1 MWTVEKGPAHL
12 GSLMKG
18 VDTMAISEA
27 RKKANQ
33 KWDAANL
40 DRMSLAVPK
49 GTKDAIK
56 AHAAGTGESVNG
68 FINRLI
74 DGALSGDATVGPSDA
89 AGAENEFNIN
99 LHPETIK
106 AAQIAADAAT
116 EPIGEFIARAVTH
129 EAERDKRALALRRMS
144 EPIAAAAAEKEGVQ
158 E

>member
-1 MWTVEKGPAHL
+1 
-12 GSLMKG
+12 
-18 VDTMAISEA
+18 MAISEA

-56 AHAAGTGESVNG
+56 AHAAGAGESVNG

-74 DGALSGDATVGPSDA
+74 DGALSGDAAVGASDA
-89 AGAENEFNIN
+89 AGAENEFNIH

-116 EPIGEFIARAVTH
+116 EPVVEFIARAVTH

-144 EPIAAAAAEKEGVQ
+144 EPIAAAAAEKEGGQ

>member
-1 MWTVEKGPAHL
+1 
-12 GSLMKG
+12 
-18 VDTMAISEA
+18 MAERKYSEA
-27 RKKANQ
+27 QKKASK

-56 AHAAGTGESVNG
+56 AHAAGAGESVNG

-74 DGALSGDATVGPSDA
+74 DGALSGDAAVGPSDA
-89 AGAENEFNIN
+89 AGAENEFNIH

-106 AAQIAADAAT
+106 AAQIAAEAAT

-144 EPIAAAAAEKEGVQ
+144 EPIAAAAAEKEGGQ

>member
-1 MWTVEKGPAHL
+1 
-12 GSLMKG
+12 
-18 VDTMAISEA
+18 MAISEA

-56 AHAAGTGESVNG
+56 AHAAGAGESVNG

-89 AGAENEFNIN
+89 AGAENEFNIH

-106 AAQIAADAAT
+106 AAKIAADAAT
-116 EPIGEFIARAVTH
+116 EPVGEFIARAVTH

-144 EPIAAAAAEKEGVQ
+144 EPIAAAAAEKEGGQ

>member
-1 MWTVEKGPAHL
+1 
-12 GSLMKG
+12 
-18 VDTMAISEA
+18 MAERKYSEA
-27 RKKANQ
+27 QKKASK

-40 DRMSLAVPK
+40 DRLSLAVPK

-56 AHAAGTGESVNG
+56 VHAAGAGESVNG

-74 DGALSGDATVGPSDA
+74 DGALSGSTAVGHSDA
-89 AGAENEFNIN
+89 AGSENGFNIH
-99 LHPETIK
+99 LHPDTIK
-106 AAQIAADAAT
+106 AAQIAAEAAT

-144 EPIAAAAAEKEGVQ
+144 EPIAAAAAAEKEGGQ

>member
-1 MWTVEKGPAHL
+1 
-12 GSLMKG
+12 
-18 VDTMAISEA
+18 MAISEA

-56 AHAAGTGESVNG
+56 AHAAGAGESVNG

-74 DGALSGDATVGPSDA
+74 DGALSGDATVGLSDA
-89 AGAENEFNIN
+89 AGAENEFNIH

-106 AAQIAADAAT
+106 AAKIAAEAAT

-144 EPIAAAAAEKEGVQ
+144 EPIAAAAAEKEGGQ

>member
-1 MWTVEKGPAHL
+1 MTV
-12 GSLMKG
+12 
-18 VDTMAISEA
+18 SEA
-27 RKKANQ
+27 QKKASK

-56 AHAAGTGESVNG
+56 AHAAGAGESVNG

-89 AGAENEFNIN
+89 AGAENEFNIH

>member
-1 MWTVEKGPAHL
+1 ML
-12 GSLMKG
+12 
-18 VDTMAISEA
+18 
-27 RKKANQ
+27 
-33 KWDAANL
+33 
-40 DRMSLAVPK
+40 VPK

-56 AHAAGTGESVNG
+56 AHAAGAGESVNG

-74 DGALSGDATVGPSDA
+74 DGALSGDAAVGASDA
-89 AGAENEFNIN
+89 AGAENEFNIH

-116 EPIGEFIARAVTH
+116 EPVVEFIARAVTH

-144 EPIAAAAAEKEGVQ
+144 EPIAAAAAEKEGGQ

>member
-1 MWTVEKGPAHL
+1 
-12 GSLMKG
+12 
-18 VDTMAISEA
+18 MAISEA

-40 DRMSLAVPK
+40 DRLSLAVPK

-56 AHAAGTGESVNG
+56 AHAAGAGESVNG

-89 AGAENEFNIN
+89 AGAENEFNIH

-144 EPIAAAAAEKEGVQ
+144 EPIAAAAAEKEGGQ

>member
-1 MWTVEKGPAHL
+1 
-12 GSLMKG
+12 
-18 VDTMAISEA
+18 MAERKYSEA
-27 RKKANQ
+27 QKKASK

-56 AHAAGTGESVNG
+56 AHAAGAGESVNG

-74 DGALSGDATVGPSDA
+74 DGALSGSTAAKPSDA
-89 AGAENEFNIN
+89 TGAENGANAH

-106 AAQIAADAAT
+106 TAQIAADAA
-116 EPIGEFIARAVTH
+116 GETVGVFIARAVTH
-129 EAERDKRALALRRMS
+129 EAERDRRALSLRRMS
-144 EPIAAAAAEKEGVQ
+144 EPMAAATEKEGGQ

>member
-1 MWTVEKGPAHL
+1 
-12 GSLMKG
+12 
-18 VDTMAISEA
+18 MAISEA

-56 AHAAGTGESVNG
+56 AHAAGAGESVNG

-89 AGAENEFNIN
+89 AGAENEFNIH

-116 EPIGEFIARAVTH
+116 EPVVEFIARAVTH

-144 EPIAAAAAEKEGVQ
+144 EPIAAAAAEKEGGQ

>member
-1 MWTVEKGPAHL
+1 
-12 GSLMKG
+12 
-18 VDTMAISEA
+18 MAISEA

-56 AHAAGTGESVNG
+56 AHAAGAGESVNG

-89 AGAENEFNIN
+89 AGAENEFNIH

-106 AAQIAADAAT
+106 SAKIAADAAT
-116 EPIGEFIARAVTH
+116 EPVGEFIARAVTH

-144 EPIAAAAAEKEGVQ
+144 EPIAAAAAEKEGGQ

>member
-1 MWTVEKGPAHL
+1 
-12 GSLMKG
+12 
-18 VDTMAISEA
+18 MAISEA

-56 AHAAGTGESVNG
+56 AHAAGAGESVNG

-74 DGALSGDATVGPSDA
+74 DGALSGSAAVGPSDA
-89 AGAENEFNIN
+89 AGAENEFNIH

-106 AAQIAADAAT
+106 SAQMAADAAT
-116 EPIGEFIARAVTH
+116 EPIAEFIDRAVTH

-144 EPIAAAAAEKEGVQ
+144 EPIAAAAAEKEGGQ

>member
-1 MWTVEKGPAHL
+1 
-12 GSLMKG
+12 
-18 VDTMAISEA
+18 MAISEA

-56 AHAAGTGESVNG
+56 AHAAGAGESVNG

-74 DGALSGDATVGPSDA
+74 DGALFDDATVGTSDA
-89 AGAENEFNIN
+89 AGAENEFNIH
-99 LHPETIK
+99 LHPDTIK
-106 AAQIAADAAT
+106 VAQIAADAAT

-144 EPIAAAAAEKEGVQ
+144 EPIAAAAAEKEGGQ

>member
-1 MWTVEKGPAHL
+1 
-12 GSLMKG
+12 
-18 VDTMAISEA
+18 MAISEA

-56 AHAAGTGESVNG
+56 AHAAGAGESVNG

-74 DGALSGDATVGPSDA
+74 DGALSGSAAVGESDA
-89 AGAENEFNIN
+89 AGAENGTNIH

-106 AAQIAADAAT
+106 TAQIAADAAAET
-116 EPIGEFIARAVTH
+116 IGEFIARAVTH
-129 EAERDKRALALRRMS
+129 EAERDMCALSLRRMS
-144 EPIAAAAAEKEGVQ
+144 EPMSAAAEKEGGQ

>member
-1 MWTVEKGPAHL
+1 
-12 GSLMKG
+12 
-18 VDTMAISEA
+18 MAISEA

-56 AHAAGTGESVNG
+56 AHAAGAGESVNG

-89 AGAENEFNIN
+89 EGAENEFNIH

-106 AAQIAADAAT
+106 AAQIAAEAAT

-144 EPIAAAAAEKEGVQ
+144 EPIAAAAAEKEGGQ

>member
-1 MWTVEKGPAHL
+1 
-12 GSLMKG
+12 
-18 VDTMAISEA
+18 MAISEA

-56 AHAAGTGESVNG
+56 AHAAGAGESVNG

-74 DGALSGDATVGPSDA
+74 DGALSGSAAVGPSDA
-89 AGAENEFNIN
+89 AGAENGFNIH

-116 EPIGEFIARAVTH
+116 EPIGEFIDRAVTH

-144 EPIAAAAAEKEGVQ
+144 EPIAAAAAAEKEGGQ

>member
-1 MWTVEKGPAHL
+1 
-12 GSLMKG
+12 
-18 VDTMAISEA
+18 MAERKYSEA
-27 RKKANQ
+27 QKKASK

-56 AHAAGTGESVNG
+56 AHAAGAGESVNG

-74 DGALSGDATVGPSDA
+74 DGALSGDAAVGASDA
-89 AGAENEFNIN
+89 AGAENEFNIH

-106 AAQIAADAAT
+106 AAQIAADAA
-116 EPIGEFIARAVTH
+116 GETVGVFIARAVTH
-129 EAERDKRALALRRMS
+129 EAERDRRALSLRRMS
-144 EPIAAAAAEKEGVQ
+144 EPMAAAAAEKEGGQ

>member
-1 MWTVEKGPAHL
+1 
-12 GSLMKG
+12 
-18 VDTMAISEA
+18 MAISEA

-56 AHAAGTGESVNG
+56 AHAAGAGESVNG

-89 AGAENEFNIN
+89 AGAENEFNIH

-129 EAERDKRALALRRMS
+129 EAERDNRALALRRMS
-144 EPIAAAAAEKEGVQ
+144 EPIAAAAAEKEGGQ

>member
-1 MWTVEKGPAHL
+1 
-12 GSLMKG
+12 
-18 VDTMAISEA
+18 MAISEA

-56 AHAAGTGESVNG
+56 AHAAGAGESVNG

-74 DGALSGDATVGPSDA
+74 DGALSGNAAVGPSDA
-89 AGAENEFNIN
+89 EEAENEFNIH

-106 AAQIAADAAT
+106 AAQIAAEAAT

-144 EPIAAAAAEKEGVQ
+144 EPIAAAAAEKEGGQ

>member
-1 MWTVEKGPAHL
+1 
-12 GSLMKG
+12 
-18 VDTMAISEA
+18 MAERKYSEA
-27 RKKANQ
+27 QKKASK

-56 AHAAGTGESVNG
+56 AHAAGAGESVNG

-89 AGAENEFNIN
+89 AGAENEFNIH

>member
-1 MWTVEKGPAHL
+1 
-12 GSLMKG
+12 
-18 VDTMAISEA
+18 MAISEA

-56 AHAAGTGESVNG
+56 AHAAGAGESVNG

-89 AGAENEFNIN
+89 AGAENEFNIH
-99 LHPETIK
+99 LHQETIK

>member
-1 MWTVEKGPAHL
+1 
-12 GSLMKG
+12 
-18 VDTMAISEA
+18 MAISEA

-56 AHAAGTGESVNG
+56 AHAAGAGESVNG

-89 AGAENEFNIN
+89 AGAENEFNIH

-144 EPIAAAAAEKEGVQ
+144 EPIAAAAAEKEGGQ

>member
-1 MWTVEKGPAHL
+1 
-12 GSLMKG
+12 
-18 VDTMAISEA
+18 MAISEA

-56 AHAAGTGESVNG
+56 AHAAGAGESVNG

-74 DGALSGDATVGPSDA
+74 DGALSGDTTVWPSDA
-89 AGAENEFNIN
+89 AGAENEFNIH

-144 EPIAAAAAEKEGVQ
+144 EPIAAAAAEKEGGQ

>member
-1 MWTVEKGPAHL
+1 
-12 GSLMKG
+12 
-18 VDTMAISEA
+18 MAISEA

-89 AGAENEFNIN
+89 AGAENEFNIH
-99 LHPETIK
+99 LRTETIK

>member
-1 MWTVEKGPAHL
+1 
-12 GSLMKG
+12 
-18 VDTMAISEA
+18 MAISEA

-40 DRMSLAVPK
+40 DRLSLAVPK

-56 AHAAGTGESVNG
+56 AHAAGAGESVNG

-74 DGALSGDATVGPSDA
+74 DGALSGSAAVGPSDA
-89 AGAENEFNIN
+89 AGAENGFNIH

-106 AAQIAADAAT
+106 AAQIAADAV
-116 EPIGEFIARAVTH
+116 GETVGAFIARAVTH
-129 EAERDKRALALRRMS
+129 EAERDRRALSLRRMS
-144 EPIAAAAAEKEGVQ
+144 EPIAAAAAEKEGGQ

>member
-1 MWTVEKGPAHL
+1 
-12 GSLMKG
+12 
-18 VDTMAISEA
+18 MAISEA

>member
-1 MWTVEKGPAHL
+1 M
-12 GSLMKG
+12 
-18 VDTMAISEA
+18 
-27 RKKANQ
+27 
-33 KWDAANL
+33 
-40 DRMSLAVPK
+40 
-49 GTKDAIK
+49 
-56 AHAAGTGESVNG
+56 NG

-74 DGALSGDATVGPSDA
+74 DGALSGSAAVGPPDA
-89 AGAENEFNIN
+89 AGAENGFNIH

-116 EPIGEFIARAVTH
+116 EPIGEFIDRAVTH

>member
-1 MWTVEKGPAHL
+1 
-12 GSLMKG
+12 
-18 VDTMAISEA
+18 MAISEA

-56 AHAAGTGESVNG
+56 AHAAGAGESVNG

-74 DGALSGDATVGPSDA
+74 DGALSGDAAVGPSDA
-89 AGAENEFNIN
+89 EGAENEFNIH

-106 AAQIAADAAT
+106 AAQIAAEAAT

-144 EPIAAAAAEKEGVQ
+144 EPIAAAAAEKEGGQ

>member
-1 MWTVEKGPAHL
+1 
-12 GSLMKG
+12 MKG

-56 AHAAGTGESVNG
+56 AHAAGAGESVNG

-89 AGAENEFNIN
+89 AGAENEFNIH

-116 EPIGEFIARAVTH
+116 EPVVEFIARAVTH

-144 EPIAAAAAEKEGVQ
+144 EPIAAAAAEKEGGQ

>member
-1 MWTVEKGPAHL
+1 
-12 GSLMKG
+12 
-18 VDTMAISEA
+18 MAISEA

-56 AHAAGTGESVNG
+56 AHAAGAGESVNG

-74 DGALSGDATVGPSDA
+74 DGALSGDANVGPSDA
-89 AGAENEFNIN
+89 AGAENEFNIH

-144 EPIAAAAAEKEGVQ
+144 EPIAAAAAEKEGGQ

>member
-1 MWTVEKGPAHL
+1 
-12 GSLMKG
+12 
-18 VDTMAISEA
+18 MAISEA

-56 AHAAGTGESVNG
+56 AHAAGAGESVNG

-89 AGAENEFNIN
+89 AGSENEFNIH
-99 LHPETIK
+99 LHQETIK

>member
-1 MWTVEKGPAHL
+1 
-12 GSLMKG
+12 
-18 VDTMAISEA
+18 MAISEA

-56 AHAAGTGESVNG
+56 AHAAGAGESVNG

-89 AGAENEFNIN
+89 AGAENEFNIH

-106 AAQIAADAAT
+106 AAQIAAEAAT

-144 EPIAAAAAEKEGVQ
+144 EPIAAAAAEKEGGQ

>member
-1 MWTVEKGPAHL
+1 
-12 GSLMKG
+12 
-18 VDTMAISEA
+18 MAERKYSEA
-27 RKKANQ
+27 QKKASK

-56 AHAAGTGESVNG
+56 AHAAGAGESVNG

-89 AGAENEFNIN
+89 AGAENEFNIHLN
-99 LHPETIK
+99 PGTIK